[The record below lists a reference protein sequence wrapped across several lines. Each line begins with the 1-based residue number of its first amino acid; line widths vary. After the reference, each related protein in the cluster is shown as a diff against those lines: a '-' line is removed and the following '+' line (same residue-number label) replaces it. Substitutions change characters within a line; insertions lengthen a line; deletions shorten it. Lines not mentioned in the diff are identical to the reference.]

1 MNFTYRLRTLF
12 AFGCIFAIFLVAGCA
27 HPSSAKALNDQKTDL
42 WTGRISLLLK
52 SEPEQFFSA
61 GFELKGSPDRGELSL
76 TSPLGN
82 VLGQLRW
89 SPGEA
94 QFDSGKGSSGSNGGN
109 GQRFDSV
116 DALMI
121 RTTGAAVP
129 LPALFGW
136 LQGDNFSVNGW
147 SADLSRYREGR
158 IFATRIQPQPPVE
171 LRIVLDR

>member
-1 MNFTYRLRTLF
+1 VSFTCRLRTLF
-12 AFGCIFAIFLVAGCA
+12 AYGCVFAISLIAGCA
-27 HPSSAKALNDQKTDL
+27 HLSSAKALNDQKTDL
-42 WTGRISLLLK
+42 WTGRISLLVK
-52 SEPEQFFSA
+52 SESEQFFSA

-94 QFDSGKGSSGSNGGN
+94 RFDSGSDSNGGN
-109 GQRFDSV
+109 DGLGQRFDSV

-136 LQGDNFSVNGW
+136 LQGDNSTINDW
-147 SADLSRYREGR
+147 SADLSRYSEGR